1 MYNQPRKA
9 KLTKALVFKTQ
20 QGLAG
25 PAVQP
30 GSQII
35 VRYDEHNGCY
45 NARHTLEGG
54 KVVYRK
60 DIPLHA
66 FEYVND

>member
-1 MYNQPRKA
+1 MYSEPRKA

-25 PAVQP
+25 PAVEA
-30 GSQII
+30 GSQVII
-35 VRYDEHNGCY
+35 RYDQQNGCY
-45 NARHTLEGG
+45 NARTTRDG
-54 KVVYRK
+54 KTFYRK